1 MRTQKDEETDAV
13 TKKAWERNW
22 EDISMGEIMEIFNY
36 VRVKKQMEIFT
47 RVLPKNEKILEG
59 GCGLAPYL
67 IRLRQLGFDV
77 EGIDY
82 NEAPLKKAL
91 LYDPLLPLKV
101 GDVNHIPYPDASFGG
116 YISLGVIEHFT
127 EGPLQAIREAYR
139 VLKKRGIFLVMVPQN
154 HFFMRLTAPV
164 RALKK
169 NKALRRFFKK
179 PEDTYYWEQYFN
191 RKELVSLLDQE
202 GFAIREIH
210 ALDHSHAF
218 VSFSDF
224 FRDKNTFDEASSLAL
239 RLGEWSEKHV
249 PWLMACQLLIIGYKK

>member
-1 MRTQKDEETDAV
+1 MRTQKDEQTDAI

-22 EDISMGEIMEIFNY
+22 EDISMDEIMEIFDY
-36 VRVKKQMEIFT
+36 DRVKKQMAIFT

-82 NEAPLKKAL
+82 NEAPLKKAHSF
-91 LYDPLLPLKV
+91 DPSLPLRT
-101 GDVNHIPYPDASFGG
+101 GDVNHIPYPDDTFGG

-127 EGPLQAIREAYR
+127 EGPLQAIRDAHR
-139 VLKKRGIFLVMVPQN
+139 VLKKRGVFVLMVPQN
-154 HFFMRLTAPV
+154 HLFMRLTAPL
-164 RALKK
+164 RALKR
-169 NKALRRFFKK
+169 NKTLRRLLKK
-179 PEDTYYWEQYFN
+179 PEDTYYWEQYFD
-191 RKELVSLLDQE
+191 RKELAALLEKE
-202 GFAIREIH
+202 GFAVREVH

-224 FRDKNTFDEASSLAL
+224 FRDKKTFDEASPLAL
-239 RLGEWSEKHV
+239 KLGAWSEKNLRWV
-249 PWLMACQLLIIGYKK
+249 MACQLLIIAYKK